1 MLKGSAGQD
10 MIWPHMPGMGG
21 TMPTMSSRRR
31 GATLV
36 VAVVLTASGVGL
48 AMTGTAQAAPAPA
61 APAPA
66 PAPPPSPVP
75 SARPEPLPATTPYGP
90 TSVVA
95 VTAGDVHTGPSAAD
109 RVVSRIVRNNSY
121 PAECWIEGD
130 SVTFQGVSRRNW
142 VRLQLVRGGTGYVNA
157 IYLKGND
164 RGNVTYHC

>member
-1 MLKGSAGQD
+1 
-10 MIWPHMPGMGG
+10 
-21 TMPTMSSRRR
+21 MPTMSSRRR

-61 APAPA
+61 PAPS
-66 PAPPPSPVP
+66 PAPSPIP
-75 SARPEPLPATTPYGP
+75 SADPLPSAEPEPLPATTPSGTT

-95 VTAGDVHTGPSAAD
+95 VTAGDVHTGPKSSD
-109 RVVSRIVRNNSY
+109 RVVSHVVRNNSY

-130 SVTFQGVSRRNW
+130 PVTFQGVSRRNW
-142 VRLQLVRGGTGYVNA
+142 VRLPLVHGGTGYVNA

-164 RGNVTYHC
+164 RGNVTSHC